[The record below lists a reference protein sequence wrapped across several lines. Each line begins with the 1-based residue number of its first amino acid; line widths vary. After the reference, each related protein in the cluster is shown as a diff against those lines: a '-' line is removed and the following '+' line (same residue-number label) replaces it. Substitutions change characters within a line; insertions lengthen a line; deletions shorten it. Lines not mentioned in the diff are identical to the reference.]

1 MLFTAILNHKTVSSR
16 HFFAQNIR
24 KLHFNNLSGY
34 FWVINVGL
42 WLSQWSTTSKTSVQN
57 IIITS
62 WASLNYDF
70 RGHSIIK
77 PYLAS
82 NPQVDRCVSWIW
94 YEITHDIIKTCIKI
108 KLISFYI
115 ARFFFCFDFVLTC
128 DVVMVFLRRR
138 NKSLFILWLMFW
150 NW

>member
-1 MLFTAILNHKTVSSR
+1 MLFIAILNHKTVSSR
-16 HFFAQNIR
+16 HFFAQNVR
-24 KLHFNNLSGY
+24 KVHFNDLSRY
-34 FWVINVGL
+34 FWVTNGGS
-42 WLSQWSTTSKTSVQN
+42 WLSQWSTTSKTSVKN

-62 WASLNYDF
+62 GALLNYDF

-94 YEITHDIIKTCIKI
+94 YHYTWHNKNMYQNKI
-108 KLISFYI
+108 NINLTLLGFSFVFY
-115 ARFFFCFDFVLTC
+115 FVLTC